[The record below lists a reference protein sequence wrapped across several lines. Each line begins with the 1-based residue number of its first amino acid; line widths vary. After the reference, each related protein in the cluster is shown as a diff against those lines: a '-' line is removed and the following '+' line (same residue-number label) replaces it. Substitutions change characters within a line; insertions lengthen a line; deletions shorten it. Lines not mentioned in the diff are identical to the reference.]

1 MSQKMR
7 LFTAVLLLLFLAA
20 CTGEKGVTPTA
31 VPTSMGNGQLSTVNL
46 PTAEA
51 GSPMAEAGSPT
62 AEVGLP
68 TSEDEL
74 PTPDTRHPLT
84 ALTPYP
90 NLSRAPVAD
99 AERQTAELLEN
110 NYPPDR
116 DDVALLVAYKG
127 ATPPTEAVA
136 LVSEPLP
143 MGTRQMLTINN
154 TDTNTNTT
162 AEFVLMHVSDH
173 AYFWFDTT
181 PGLAAPGQNTLAAT
195 GAGFDEIYRRSHLFF
210 DTEDSPGVDGDP
222 RIHIV
227 NASPVNLC
235 DVGPTELDFCYLAGY
250 FSSHDLIPH
259 SVDPT
264 SNAREMFVMNGRG
277 FGYPGYLDTLAH
289 EFRHMIEANYDNN
302 DWDWAVEGSAMLAE
316 ELVGYPGDGVAR
328 ANMFLQNP
336 DQQLNRW
343 TDGNTIPYYG
353 QGYLLN
359 RYIFNRM
366 GVDLYREFAN
376 HPEPA
381 FTALDDLA
389 QTHNLDFETGMALW
403 LDWLAALAIHSAPG
417 APEKYALAPGVHTVR
432 PDALPT
438 SETTVYQYAADYYR
452 IPAGQKSGITF
463 TGSNHVPLLPVLP
476 ASGGYMWLA
485 NRANF
490 STARLTRAF
499 DLTAVSQA
507 TLTYDLYHD
516 IEVGYDFAYV
526 SASTDGGQTWQPL
539 AGAQMQGHVVDHD
552 PSESALTDRFYTGAS
567 DGWVPETI
575 DLTPYAA
582 QEILLRFEYVTDPI
596 LTFGGLALDNIAIP
610 EIGYG
615 DDAESDTGWTA
626 EGFVRATGYVPQT
639 WHLLFIT
646 FGATGPVVQEIEV
659 MGDNTAVIIPPNSAQ
674 DSILIVAATAP
685 MTLLPAY
692 YRLSISGNP

>member
-1 MSQKMR
+1 MSRKR
-7 LFTAVLLLLFLAA
+7 WLLIVALIFFLINCNLTAVQPP
-20 CTGEKGVTPTA
+20 TPT
-31 VPTSMGNGQLSTVNL
+31 PMGPGQLSMVNEQL
-46 PTAEA
+46 PTVIA
-51 GSPMAEAGSPT
+51 STPT
-62 AEVGLP
+62 TNPPATELP
-68 TSEDEL
+68 S
-74 PTPDTRHPLT
+74 PTPDNDLPITDNRLPIT
-84 ALTPYP
+84 TPYP
-90 NLSRAPVAD
+90 NLSRAPVTE
-99 AERQTAELLEN
+99 AERLTAVQLHD

-127 ATPPTEAVA
+127 AVPPTDAVA
-136 LVSEPLP
+136 LVTEPLP
-143 MGTRQMLTINN
+143 VGTRQTLTINN
-154 TDTNTNTT
+154 TDTNTNTS
-162 AEFVLMHVSDH
+162 AEFVLRYASEN

-181 PGLAAPGQNTLAAT
+181 PGLAEPDQNTLAAT

-277 FGYPGYLDTLAH
+277 FGAPGYLDTLAH

-316 ELVGYPGDGVAR
+316 ELVGYPGDGVYR
-328 ANMFLQNP
+328 ANLFLQNP

-343 TDGNTIPYYG
+343 TDGNSLPYYG

-359 RYIFNRM
+359 RYIFNRL
-366 GVDLYREFAN
+366 GDKLYRDFAN

-389 QTHNLDFETGMALW
+389 QTYNLDFESGMALW

-417 APEKYALAPGVHTVR
+417 APEKYALADGVYTVS
-432 PDALPT
+432 PDPLPT
-438 SETTVYQYAADYYR
+438 AETTVYQYAADYYT
-452 IPAGQKSGITF
+452 IPAGQKSALTF
-463 TGSNHVPLLPVLP
+463 TGSNHAPLLPVLP
-476 ASGGYMWLA
+476 TSGAHMWLA

-490 STARLTRAF
+490 SSARLTRAF

-526 SASTDGGQTWQPL
+526 SLSTDDGQTWQPL
-539 AGAQMQGHVVDHD
+539 AGAQMQGDAFHHD
-552 PSESALTDRFYTGAS
+552 PSESALADRFYTGES
-567 DGWVPETI
+567 DGWVQESI
-575 DLTPYAA
+575 DLTPYAG

-596 LTFGGLALDNIAIP
+596 LTFGGLALDNLAIP
-610 EIGYG
+610 EIGYF
-615 DDAESDTGWTA
+615 DDAEADMGWTA

-639 WHLLFIT
+639 WHLIFIT
-646 FGATGPVVQEIEV
+646 FDATGPIVQEVVLSGE
-659 MGDNTAVIIPPNSAQ
+659 NTAVITPPQTTQ
-674 DSILIVAATAP
+674 DSILIVAAAAP

-692 YRLSISGNP
+692 YQLSVDGNR